1 MRLRYSIPLTVI
13 AVLFVITMFIGSSYS
28 LWKVTEYQQ
37 TENVIRTGC
46 FELAFTEQSSSIN
59 LTNTY
64 PMSDE
69 RGLKTTPYLFTL
81 TNTCDIDASFSIY
94 LNTFEAKNGETKIGD
109 QYIKYIIENTN
120 DASSVGQKLSS
131 AQENTDIS
139 NFQYEAGNKIATS
152 YEIYPDTSKGKT
164 DLKPGESA
172 SFSFR
177 LWIDESAKNTKRDEN
192 GKIIVQGIDGQTFEA
207 AISTVA
213 YAKTNQE

>member
-13 AVLFVITMFIGSSYS
+13 AILFVITMFIGSSYS

-69 RGLKTTPYLFTL
+69 KGLKTTPYLFTL

-94 LNTFEAKNGETKIGD
+94 LNTFEAKNGETKID
-109 QYIKYIIENTN
+109 DRYIKYIIGETN
-120 DASSVGQKLSS
+120 ASSSVGQNLSS
-131 AQENTDIS
+131 AQKNTDIS
-139 NFQYEAGNKIATS
+139 NFQYGAGNKIATS
-152 YEIYPDTSKGKT
+152 YEIATGTLKGNT
-164 DLKPGESA
+164 NSELLNGESA

-177 LWIDESAKNTKRDEN
+177 LWIDSSATTAIN
-192 GKIIVQGIDGQTFEA
+192 GQTFEA

-213 YAKTNQE
+213 YATTNQTTNQE